1 MVNMEQVI
9 PIRKIEETIQTMVES
24 FYNEYKL
31 NSENTATA
39 YKNDVLKFIEVSA
52 PYGLNTALTQAK
64 DFINY
69 DKVSEFRNQERK
81 RGLASTTIN
90 RRVTAI
96 REFSKH
102 LKFRGIELDIS
113 FFEGIKPLKGEADS
127 YEVISTM
134 EAMQIAEWLRENEK
148 FKSEMKYY
156 YVMLAVDTGIRADA
170 LSKLTPKNFIEL
182 DDFVLIKGIDK
193 GKKRFSKR
201 ISKESYLEMKN
212 NLKEW
217 TALSQPIFSITEKNR
232 ADMMKRALK
241 GLGWEDRN
249 ITFHSFK
256 KAAVNGAF
264 EATGDIRI
272 AMKVGSHSSVA
283 TTQRYLSEEGDD
295 FLGAISN
302 GNLKKIKSLDYNDF
316 TKEELIE
323 AVSNM
328 SQNFQYQ
335 LKSELVNNSVD

>member
-102 LKFRGIELDIS
+102 LKFRGVELDI
-113 FFEGIKPLKGEADS
+113 
-127 YEVISTM
+127 
-134 EAMQIAEWLRENEK
+134 
-148 FKSEMKYY
+148 
-156 YVMLAVDTGIRADA
+156 
-170 LSKLTPKNFIEL
+170 
-182 DDFVLIKGIDK
+182 
-193 GKKRFSKR
+193 
-201 ISKESYLEMKN
+201 
-212 NLKEW
+212 
-217 TALSQPIFSITEKNR
+217 
-232 ADMMKRALK
+232 
-241 GLGWEDRN
+241 
-249 ITFHSFK
+249 
-256 KAAVNGAF
+256 
-264 EATGDIRI
+264 
-272 AMKVGSHSSVA
+272 
-283 TTQRYLSEEGDD
+283 
-295 FLGAISN
+295 
-302 GNLKKIKSLDYNDF
+302 
-316 TKEELIE
+316 
-323 AVSNM
+323 
-328 SQNFQYQ
+328 
-335 LKSELVNNSVD
+335 

>member
-1 MVNMEQVI
+1 MEQVV
-9 PIRKIEETIQTMVES
+9 PIRKTEETIQSMVES

-31 NSENTATA
+31 NSANTATA
-39 YKNDVLKFIEVSA
+39 YKNDVLKFLEFA
-52 PYGLNTALTQAK
+52 PYGLNTALTQVK

-69 DKVSEFRNQERK
+69 DTVSAFRTQEQK
-81 RGLASTTIN
+81 RGLAATTIN

-96 REFSKH
+96 REFAKH
-102 LKFRGIELDIS
+102 LKFRGVELDIS

-134 EAMQIAEWLRENEK
+134 EALQIAEWLRENEK

-156 YVMLAVDTGIRADA
+156 YVLLAIDTGIRAEA
-170 LSKLTPKNFIEL
+170 LSKLTPKNFVEL
-182 DDFVLIKGIDK
+182 DDIVLIKGVDK

-201 ISKESYLEMKN
+201 ISKESYREMKS

-256 KAAVNGAF
+256 KVAVNGAF
-264 EATGDIRI
+264 ESTGDIRV

-302 GNLKKIKSLDYNDF
+302 GNLKKIKTLDYNDYS
-316 TKEELIE
+316 KAELIE
-323 AVSNM
+323 AMNNM

-335 LKSELVNNSVD
+335 LKSELVKNIIE